1 MAIFLTL
8 SHSPGVVIPL
18 LGTFVGRFAQQV
30 LKSAGNPL
38 DYFTSCLTL
47 ELGQVSFHVNRQLSE
62 KTSLNLSLNVAQQV
76 ISRGSGFPLL
86 QRKDR
91 WGLGTWFIVKPKQIR
106 DSNEN
111 KNGQVVNFNG
121 YLILP
126 LQYYYGTSRK
136 EGKSLLC
143 SRSFMSFKI

>member
-91 WGLGTWFIVKPKQIR
+91 WGLGT
-106 DSNEN
+106 
-111 KNGQVVNFNG
+111 
-121 YLILP
+121 
-126 LQYYYGTSRK
+126 
-136 EGKSLLC
+136 
-143 SRSFMSFKI
+143 